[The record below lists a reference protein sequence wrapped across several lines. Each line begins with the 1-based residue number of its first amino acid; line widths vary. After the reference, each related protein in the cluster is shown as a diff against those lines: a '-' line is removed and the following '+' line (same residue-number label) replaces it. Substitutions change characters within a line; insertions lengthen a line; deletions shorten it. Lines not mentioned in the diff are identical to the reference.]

1 MWKNDRELLS
11 EVILIRAFDYLA
23 NHSDLSIIHYLE
35 TQCGPVMTACIAKY
49 GLQEVHDQLELKILD
64 LK

>member
-1 MWKNDRELLS
+1 MWKNDKELLS
-11 EVILIRAFDYLA
+11 EVILLRAFDYIA
-23 NHSDLSIIHYLE
+23 NHADTSVVTYLE
-35 TQCGPVMTACIAKY
+35 TQCGPVITACIVKY